1 MIRHK
6 RTIEQKFKAIVAM
19 IVAMGLVSGFTL
31 QDGTINDAH
40 SSFDTTYN
48 CGLEEHTHGDGNCTY
63 NCGKEEHIHE
73 SCDLDISKC
82 KDPSHDHEDSCYNCG
97 KEEHTHDEKCCQ
109 KLFHAHSEACLP
121 CAHTNT
127 KYVQYYKD
135 GKPWHILKCV
145 DCGAKDSATDHIQT
159 LTCTDQKDGTHL
171 AECNHSGCSYSAK
184 NSHSDLTTPV
194 PDGKGNHVANCGIC
208 GGVAKITPCEYGS
221 WTSVGSGKHQ
231 GTCQVCRGTT
241 EATCNIEKYS
251 KEADGKYK
259 AHCLDCNAE
268 DVLSDDQ
275 GELVEKFYEFAD
287 KAEET
292 GLNWS
297 LLSVDT
303 LDDIIPEIQAWEAS
317 LSTADKDGLNDLYGA
332 YLEAEEDKATAD
344 IDKIA
349 DYVAAK
355 YPMAGEIMAF
365 LNQNGGI
372 APLDVVDSEEFKIQA
387 FEKDT
392 STALDGAEYYIY
404 KKGEQRDTSIVYVVG
419 PSTIKRDNN
428 QARPVSKSGDTIII
442 PQNVDIVIEEK
453 TKPSK
458 KDGKTYTSLVDKTM
472 EFKVDNT
479 PKLVKVSTGS
489 EIDVDTSSKTVKI
502 AYDVE
507 TIDIELKLFK
517 DNQIEEIPDSVTNA
531 KYTITNASDPTE
543 TKSWTRTTPMA
554 ICKTGDLRMDN
565 GVLLVPTG
573 KTYNIVE
580 TEAPSGYVSK
590 GTTPYVFAPVFN
602 PADMGITTQSNI
614 FEKNGNLKAK
624 LIYKEIPSI
633 TTKFLKKNDTTA
645 LTGCSVTLES
655 DTANKGSVT
664 LEPGDTIVIGTP
676 ANSMDISKSDK
687 VITLASGKEIK
698 ILPGVGPL
706 GYKNLEDKTFKFQA
720 DADGKVTITGG
731 TEATWVVAKDGDKG
745 LKIYF
750 DTAPTIKFTKS
761 GDGAPDKTG
770 LIIKEKFGA
779 QRTINVAS
787 ATSPETQL
795 ADGEYSV
802 TTTNAAKGYKNVS
815 GTFKVVGGTVS
826 STASDCTG
834 ACEYKSDDT
843 VNIKFTKDDKI
854 PDIKVYKYPKKDGKD
869 EPDTKKDAL
878 KGWSYTV
885 EMYDGDETT
894 DEKVV
899 KDTKSSNW
907 DEVDKIS
914 VTSSASKDY
923 DTLDTSKLTVE
934 SYYRIKTGTDTYAY
948 FYINSDGTVKA
959 IKGNIDTND
968 DGDEVYLWDDDPD
981 EDSDDVIA
989 IHKVNNTGTNLSGAH
1004 LQIYLYSDS
1013 NTLVYGSSSSSTSS
1027 STSNTSSSTNSSTSS
1042 STNSSTNRST
1052 SSSTTKAK
1060 TTPAKPSVATNDVK
1074 FDWTTTDKAKVIDI
1088 GDLEKGKN
1096 YTLREVSAPSGYE
1109 TPAYDFVF
1117 KYGTDGKLTIVRN
1130 YNGLLSVT
1138 GNKLV
1143 LKNLTPTEAAATRP
1157 KTGDHSKLAL
1167 WLDIC
1172 IVMLGGLYLSG
1183 YSIFESFTE
1192 KKKVK
1197 VVAKKKSHNRRKR

>member
-31 QDGTINDAH
+31 HDGTISDA
-40 SSFDTTYN
+40 
-48 CGLEEHTHGDGNCTY
+48 
-63 NCGKEEHIHE
+63 
-73 SCDLDISKC
+73 
-82 KDPSHDHEDSCYNCG
+82 
-97 KEEHTHDEKCCQ
+97 
-109 KLFHAHSEACLP
+109 
-121 CAHTNT
+121 
-127 KYVQYYKD
+127 
-135 GKPWHILKCV
+135 W
-145 DCGAKDSATDHIQT
+145 SATDFPEHTTHTCTGDITEAYNGYDSDSDSSEHWETCNVCGAESTHHALNFTSHYGHHTDGLDYPICDDCGWYDTSVSGIACSYRYSCDPVEDIDGNPTTHTLICTQCGVDGGSAPHNTPSPTPIEGECHEYTCSDCGYNYSAPCDPTYQMKDATHHSVRCIACGRDDTVKCDYDDDGFCKDCESEAIRRLDAAKSAVKELYDTAKTDHNWLDEYGNPGKEDEARLWLQNLSQADFEALFEKKQGFDTKYDELFDITKTETLDKVLEKMEEYMETIPSVYT
-159 LTCTDQKDGTHL
+159 LT
-171 AECNHSGCSYSAK
+171 
-184 NSHSDLTTPV
+184 
-194 PDGKGNHVANCGIC
+194 
-208 GGVAKITPCEYGS
+208 
-221 WTSVGSGKHQ
+221 
-231 GTCQVCRGTT
+231 
-241 EATCNIEKYS
+241 
-251 KEADGKYK
+251 
-259 AHCLDCNAE
+259 
-268 DVLSDDQ
+268 
-275 GELVEKFYEFAD
+275 ELVEPGNK
-287 KAEET
+287 
-292 GLNWS
+292 
-297 LLSVDT
+297 
-303 LDDIIPEIQAWEAS
+303 
-317 LSTADKDGLNDLYGA
+317 ST
-332 YLEAEEDKATAD
+332 
-344 IDKIA
+344 
-349 DYVAAK
+349 
-355 YPMAGEIMAF
+355 YPTPQPVTI
-365 LNQNGGI
+365 NI
-372 APLDVVDSEEFKIQA
+372 

-392 STALDGAEYYIY
+392 SNPVDAVLEITGTGVSPFKCDLKNGY
-404 KKGEQRDTSIVYVVG
+404 
-419 PSTIKRDNN
+419 TI
-428 QARPVSKSGDTIII
+428 
-442 PQNVDIVIEEK
+442 
-453 TKPSK
+453 
-458 KDGKTYTSLVDKTM
+458 SLVSGATSKL
-472 EFKVDNT
+472 T
-479 PKLVKVSTGS
+479 PGPPTTLTLAN
-489 EIDVDTSSKTVKI
+489 DT
-502 AYDVE
+502 
-507 TIDIELKLFK
+507 
-517 DNQIEEIPDSVTNA
+517 
-531 KYTITNASDPTE
+531 YTITNKTTANGYKPFESDDYKFTTDYSTSPYFSGLTNAPKDWVL
-543 TKSWTRTTPMA
+543 KSPSA
-554 ICKTGDLRMDN
+554 
-565 GVLLVPTG
+565 GVLNIYIEPLPEVKVELVKSDAPGTPLTSG
-573 KTYNIVE
+573 ATIKLTDNIISTPIEYNPSTDKIVVGTPSSNNISKSGNVITIKSVE
-580 TEAPSGYVSK
+580 NIEVLEGTTPSGYEW
-590 GTTPYVFAPVFN
+590 GTGDSIFQASATDPTVLIASGTANRHTVEENKLTVKFTKIPV
-602 PADMGITTQSNI
+602 IT
-614 FEKNGNLKAK
+614 A
-624 LIYKEIPSI
+624 
-633 TTKFLKKNDTTA
+633 KFLEKTTNTA
-645 LTGCSVTLES
+645 LTGCSVKLQSKTNP
-655 DTANKGSVT
+655 TQSVIF
-664 LEPGDTIVIGTP
+664 EPGDTIHVGTP
-676 ANSMDISKSDK
+676 TGGADISKAGTVVTIKAEAVISILSNIAPLYHENLENETFEFKSDAIGA
-687 VITLASGKEIK
+687 ITLSGGGGTGAVTSPTTSE
-698 ILPGVGPL
+698 LDFFF
-706 GYKNLEDKTFKFQA
+706 DKAPTFKFT
-720 DADGKVTITGG
+720 TI
-731 TEATWVVAKDGDKG
+731 
-745 LKIYF
+745 
-750 DTAPTIKFTKS
+750 
-761 GDGAPDKTG
+761 GDGAPSKTG
-770 LIIKEKFGA
+770 LKITEKFGA
-779 QRTINVAS
+779 KRTFTVDS
-787 ATSPETQL
+787 ATSPSVEL

-802 TTTNAAKGYKNVS
+802 TTTSAAKGYKSAS
-815 GTFKVVGGTVS
+815 GTFTIASGTVS
-826 STASDCTG
+826 SASGSYSG

-948 FYINSDGTVKA
+948 FYINSDGTVKEV
-959 IKGNIDTND
+959 KGNIDTND

-1013 NTLVYGSSSSSTSS
+1013 NTLVYGSSS
-1027 STSNTSSSTNSSTSS
+1027 
-1042 STNSSTNRST
+1042 SSTNRST

-1197 VVAKKKSHNRRKR
+1197 VVAKKKPHNRRKR